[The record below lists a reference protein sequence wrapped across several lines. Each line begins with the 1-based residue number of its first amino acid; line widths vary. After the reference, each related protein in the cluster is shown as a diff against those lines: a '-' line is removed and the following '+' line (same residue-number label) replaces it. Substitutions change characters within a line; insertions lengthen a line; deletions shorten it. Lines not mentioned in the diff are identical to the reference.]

1 MATSAVYG
9 DRVKI
14 PDAQSL
20 QLSTPP
26 GFGQYWSYGK
36 DGSGNTIFKYINP
49 DSPKMTQ
56 AYNAQNQIVDVPDIG
71 WDGQPWTNR
80 KWLNQ
85 INGFSISP
93 DGRSMVSTVPPG
105 QTNVSG
111 VDSSQRYTL
120 NGSGLNTN
128 VNFSYSNQWGSG
140 GSSATL
146 LNISDVA
153 PEKQGEY
160 LSGLTKYATGEYL
173 PVKQYVTKTGDA
185 FGDFLASI
193 DPSTAIS
200 RELTNLYQPV
210 EKAISTGL
218 ADVDKNLSL
227 SKNAPVIAAVA
238 IAVVVPVVGAEI
250 GASLM
255 EAGVVTSAAEAS
267 AAVMAAGGTAAQAAA
282 AAASATAT
290 ATAVGTAIASA
301 TAQVAQG
308 VPVEEAIRNATV
320 AATVQLNAPGAAK
333 AVNDIVGNP
342 VVSNLVSSTAASV
355 VQTAATGGSEAD
367 IIRNARGALIGS
379 GVSSGTDSNVLG
391 RAAAGGV
398 TGGVAGALV
407 GAAGAIG
414 SDAAKPAATSQTQ
427 KATDTT
433 VTTAAEEPVTTTTTE
448 AATTAPVTTDQAII
462 DLTGIGAGNAAV
474 TTEQVTTPGAT
485 DTFTGAVDL
494 GQTGTTDQAGTFT
507 GGVDLG
513 ETGPVTQTDT
523 FTGAVDLGQTG
534 PAATDTF
541 TGAVDLGDTG
551 EQAPTDTFT
560 GGVDLGDTGPEEQT
574 DTFTGGVDLGD
585 TGDIIDTGG
594 VDLGDTGEDLSDTE
608 TDITTEDTTYK
619 PDLFVY
625 GGKTS
630 KTPTTPGRQT
640 TNLGTTL
647 QAPFYPTSNLGQAL
661 TGYRGAGEIEG
672 KKTGKPRK
680 DVWNEESLRLK
691 DALGL

>member
-14 PDAQSL
+14 PDTQSL

-71 WDGQPWTNR
+71 WDGQPWTNK

-120 NGSGLNTN
+120 NGSGLNTS

-140 GSSATL
+140 GSSAGL
-146 LNISDVA
+146 LNIADVA
-153 PEKQGEY
+153 PDKQGEY

-210 EKAISTGL
+210 EKA
-218 ADVDKNLSL
+218 
-227 SKNAPVIAAVA
+227 
-238 IAVVVPVVGAEI
+238 
-250 GASLM
+250 
-255 EAGVVTSAAEAS
+255 VTSAVADVSNALS
-267 AAVMAAGGTAAQAAA
+267 TDDAKKAMAVGAAFFVPGVGAAIGQSLVTAGVITGAAVPYAAA
-282 AAASATAT
+282 I
-290 ATAVGTAIASA
+290 GTAIAS
-301 TAQVAQG
+301 TASQVAQG
-308 VPVEEAIRNATV
+308 VPLEQALGNAT
-320 AATVQLNAPGAAK
+320 TNA
-333 AVNDIVGNP
+333 
-342 VVSNLVSSTAASV
+342 VVSTGAPSVAQDINALVKSPAVADAITSAGASALKTAVAGGSAEDIQRNMTAALAGSTASSLYTEAA
-355 VQTAATGGSEAD
+355 QAETAATGRT
-367 IIRNARGALIGS
+367 IGAAVG
-379 GVSSGTDSNVLG
+379 GAV
-391 RAAAGGV
+391 AGGAMGAA
-398 TGGVAGALV
+398 TGVAGELGRPETTPTRPPQLAEADTGTVSDVPSLTETLV
-407 GAAGAIG
+407 TATPEAPGIG
-414 SDAAKPAATSQTQ
+414 DTSIISPDTSINPKD
-427 KATDTT
+427 KA
-433 VTTAAEEPVTTTTTE
+433 V
-448 AATTAPVTTDQAII
+448 I
-462 DLTGIGAGNAAV
+462 DVAGIGAA
-474 TTEQVTTPGAT
+474 PS
-485 DTFTGAVDL
+485 L
-494 GQTGTTDQAGTFT
+494 P
-507 GGVDLG
+507 
-513 ETGPVTQTDT
+513 PVTVT
-523 FTGAVDLGQTG
+523 
-534 PAATDTF
+534 ATP
-541 TGAVDLGDTG
+541 
-551 EQAPTDTFT
+551 EAP
-560 GGVDLGDTGPEEQT
+560 
-574 DTFTGGVDLGD
+574 
-585 TGDIIDTGG
+585 DI
-594 VDLGDTGEDLSDTE
+594 
-608 TDITTEDTTYK
+608 EDTSIVAPDATVTPKEDTSVKPATEEEKPPAEKEKTEEETYK
-619 PDLFVY
+619 PELFIY
-625 GGKTS
+625 GGKTP
-630 KTPTTPGRQT
+630 KTPGRKT

-647 QAPFYPTSNLGQAL
+647 QGPFSPSTTLGQAL

-672 KKTGKPRK
+672 KKTGKPRR